1 MSCTSKIDENQ
12 NEVANKNTIVES
24 GKSISDAQ
32 EKPDLI
38 VAYKLALKEEND
50 SIRNKKLLDI
60 SYRFLKAKDSA
71 MFLQS
76 NKEARDLAISIED
89 SSGVAA
95 TYWDLAHYYHRYNRE
110 DSAYFYYDKAQ
121 KIYKNLNNDL
131 TAGRLLLNMAI
142 MQKNIRDYTGSE
154 VTTMNAISLLKP
166 LNEFRLLYKANNNLG
181 IIYNE
186 LEDYEK
192 AVYYYQN
199 GLDYIR
205 KAGDYQ
211 YLPSIWNNMGLVYH
225 NHNNF
230 NEAVEYFDKALNY
243 NDSIQESDPKLF
255 AMLIDNKANA
265 KLHLKDTMG
274 IYEQF
279 NEALRIRKE
288 LNLESGVS
296 INQLHLADYFLE
308 KKDTIRAIDYA
319 IKAKAIASRTKN
331 TRDLLSSLKFLSLA
345 VKDSA
350 LKYSRRYIEI
360 SDSLQ
365 KRERTV
371 RNKFA
376 RIRFETDEYISETE
390 RLNDQVVRISIISLT
405 VFLIFVL
412 LYIIRGQ
419 RSKNKLIQQKHQA
432 GQEIYNLVLAQQK
445 LIQEERDKEK
455 LRISRELHD
464 GVLGSLFGLRISLD
478 VMNEED
484 DDDSK
489 KKRAEYIKG
498 IQDIAEEI
506 RLISHEL
513 NKSSQVDIDFNVLLQ
528 EFLSRQSDKIEVQLD
543 MPNSIKWDS
552 IENNVKINIYRIIQE
567 ATTNILKHSNASKAT
582 VLIEKLH
589 EDLKIEIKDDGE
601 GFDTEKR
608 NFGIGLKNIKNRSRN
623 IRGNLSITSGTEGTT
638 ISLCAKLKK

>member
-1 MSCTSKIDENQ
+1 MSCTSKIDEKQ
-12 NEVANKNTIVES
+12 NEVACKNTIVES

-32 EKPDLI
+32 EKHDLI
-38 VAYKLALKEEND
+38 VAYKLAIKEEND

-76 NKEARDLAISIED
+76 NKEARELAISIED

-95 TYWDLAHYYHRYNRE
+95 THWDLAQYYHNHNKE
-110 DSAYFYYDKAQ
+110 DSAYFHYDKAQ

-131 TAGRLLLNMAI
+131 NAGSLLLNMAI

-166 LNEFRLLYKANNNLG
+166 LDEFRLLYKANNNLG

-205 KAGDYQ
+205 KSGDYK
-211 YLPSIWNNMGLVYH
+211 YLPSIWNNIGLVYH
-225 NHNNF
+225 NYNNF

-243 NDSIQESDPKLF
+243 NDSIQKSDPKLF

-265 KLHLKDTMG
+265 KLHLKDTTG

-279 NEALRIRKE
+279 NAALKIRKE
-288 LNLESGVS
+288 LNLESGIS

-319 IKAKAIASRTKN
+319 SKAKAIASKNQN

-360 SDSLQ
+360 NDSLQ

-376 RIRFETDEYISETE
+376 RIRFETDEYISETK

-432 GQEIYNLVLAQQK
+432 GQEIYNLVLSQQK

-478 VMNEED
+478 VLNEDD

-528 EFLSRQSDKIEVQLD
+528 EFLNRQSDKIQVQLN
-543 MPNSIKWDS
+543 MPRAINWDS
-552 IENNVKINIYRIIQE
+552 MENNIKINIYRIIQE
-567 ATTNILKHSNASKAT
+567 ATTNILKHSNASKAI
-582 VLIEKLH
+582 VLIERLH

-638 ISLCAKLKK
+638 ISLYIKLKK

>member
-230 NEAVEYFDKALNY
+230 NEAVEYFDK
-243 NDSIQESDPKLF
+243 DTGF
-255 AMLIDNKANA
+255 TAM
-265 KLHLKDTMG
+265 
-274 IYEQF
+274 
-279 NEALRIRKE
+279 
-288 LNLESGVS
+288 
-296 INQLHLADYFLE
+296 E
-308 KKDTIRAIDYA
+308 KWTGWH
-319 IKAKAIASRTKN
+319 
-331 TRDLLSSLKFLSLA
+331 
-345 VKDSA
+345 
-350 LKYSRRYIEI
+350 
-360 SDSLQ
+360 
-365 KRERTV
+365 
-371 RNKFA
+371 
-376 RIRFETDEYISETE
+376 
-390 RLNDQVVRISIISLT
+390 ISIMALEIAYDRIDKGAISVEKALSGHT
-405 VFLIFVL
+405 FLDEA
-412 LYIIRGQ
+412 RK
-419 RSKNKLIQQKHQA
+419 RSYDIT
-432 GQEIYNLVLAQQK
+432 ID
-445 LIQEERDKEK
+445 IKEK
-455 LRISRELHD
+455 
-464 GVLGSLFGLRISLD
+464 
-478 VMNEED
+478 
-484 DDDSK
+484 
-489 KKRAEYIKG
+489 
-498 IQDIAEEI
+498 
-506 RLISHEL
+506 
-513 NKSSQVDIDFNVLLQ
+513 
-528 EFLSRQSDKIEVQLD
+528 
-543 MPNSIKWDS
+543 
-552 IENNVKINIYRIIQE
+552 
-567 ATTNILKHSNASKAT
+567 
-582 VLIEKLH
+582 
-589 EDLKIEIKDDGE
+589 
-601 GFDTEKR
+601 
-608 NFGIGLKNIKNRSRN
+608 
-623 IRGNLSITSGTEGTT
+623 
-638 ISLCAKLKK
+638 